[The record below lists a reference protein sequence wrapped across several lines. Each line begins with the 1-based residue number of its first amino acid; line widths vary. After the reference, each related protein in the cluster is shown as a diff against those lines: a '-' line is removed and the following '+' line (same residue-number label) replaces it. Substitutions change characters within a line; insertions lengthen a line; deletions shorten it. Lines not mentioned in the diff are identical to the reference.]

1 MLRRMIE
8 DEIAKAVEEIFS
20 IDSVNFKVEIP
31 PERFGEFSS
40 NVAMVLTR
48 KLRMN
53 PREIAEKLKER
64 LRESEIFEDVRIDG
78 PGFLNF
84 DLRNEIYLESLRRI
98 IKNPESFGRRER
110 KKMKVQIEFVS
121 ANPTGPLTVGH
132 GRQAIIG
139 DVLSNVF
146 DELGYDVVREY
157 YFNDAGRQ
165 MDLLARSLWV
175 RYNELFGRNY
185 EIPEDGYHGSYL
197 IEMARK
203 LKEDV
208 GDRFVDRWDED
219 VLEFFKER
227 AKNEMFEMIKKT
239 LEKLGVKFDVYFNEK
254 TLIEDGT
261 VEEVLNILESKGM
274 IYEKDGAIWL
284 KVSELIDE
292 NDKVLVRSNGTPTYF
307 LTDIAYHYNKF
318 KRGFEKVYDIW
329 GSDHHGHVP
338 RMKAAMKVLGFPDD
352 FLNIII
358 HQFVT
363 LKRGGREVKMSTRSG
378 EFVTL
383 DELVNTVGVD
393 PTRYFF
399 AMIDPNTHM
408 VFDMDLAVSRS
419 MDNPVYYVQYAHAR
433 IRSLFEKAKEKGIDY
448 RELEDLEELSLKDEK
463 LIMRDMDIFEEIL
476 EDVVKDSAPN
486 RLTTY
491 VENLVSRF
499 HAYYTDNLILDVESP
514 KLSNARL
521 NLCRGMEIVLKRTFS
536 ILGITA
542 PERM

>member
-8 DEIAKAVEEIFS
+8 DEIVKVVGEIFS

-48 KLRMN
+48 RLRMN

-64 LRESEIFEDVRIDG
+64 LRESEIFEDVRIDE

-84 DLRNEIYLESLRRI
+84 DLKKEIYLESLRRI

-110 KKMKVQIEFVS
+110 KNVKVQIEFVS

-239 LEKLGVKFDVYFNEK
+239 LEKLGIKFDVYFNEK

-274 IYEKDGAIWL
+274 IYEKDGATWL

-292 NDKVLVRSNGTPTYF
+292 NDKVLVRSNGIPTYF

-448 RELEDLEELSLKDEK
+448 RELENLEELSLKDEK

>member
-98 IKNPESFGRRER
+98 IKNPKSFGRRER

-338 RMKAAMKVLGFPDD
+338 RMKAAMKALGFPDD

>member
-8 DEIAKAVEEIFS
+8 DEIVKVVGEIFS

-48 KLRMN
+48 RLRMN

-64 LRESEIFEDVRIDG
+64 LRESEIFEDVRIDE

-84 DLRNEIYLESLRRI
+84 DLKKEIYLESLRRI

-110 KKMKVQIEFVS
+110 KNVKVQIEFVS

-197 IEMARK
+197 IEIARK

-274 IYEKDGAIWL
+274 IYEKDGATWL

-292 NDKVLVRSNGTPTYF
+292 NDKVLVRSNGIPTYF

-448 RELEDLEELSLKDEK
+448 RELENLEELSLKDEK

>member
-338 RMKAAMKVLGFPDD
+338 RMKAAMKALGFPDD

>member
-1 MLRRMIE
+1 
-8 DEIAKAVEEIFS
+8 
-20 IDSVNFKVEIP
+20 
-31 PERFGEFSS
+31 
-40 NVAMVLTR
+40 
-48 KLRMN
+48 
-53 PREIAEKLKER
+53 
-64 LRESEIFEDVRIDG
+64 
-78 PGFLNF
+78 
-84 DLRNEIYLESLRRI
+84 
-98 IKNPESFGRRER
+98 
-110 KKMKVQIEFVS
+110 
-121 ANPTGPLTVGH
+121 
-132 GRQAIIG
+132 
-139 DVLSNVF
+139 
-146 DELGYDVVREY
+146 
-157 YFNDAGRQ
+157 FNDAGRQ